1 MLLRG
6 LRSQRLRQRGSQLVG
21 LKSKRPGPALV
32 RNPALRIDQ
41 INTVGPT
48 GIGLL
53 GRIAEFVEDGWKLDA
68 KFSHAGPGD
77 EGSIIFSFRAGEDNV
92 VFDIALHLPNVAGM
106 GLGNVDHQ
114 KSDSIVILPVE
125 FIEGGNLPPERRSSV
140 AAEHKH
146 HGLPLVEHGELNP
159 VGLVDLEQ
167 REIWCVISDV

>member
-21 LKSKRPGPALV
+21 LKSKRPWPALV
-32 RNPALRIDQ
+32 GNQALRVDQ
-41 INTVGPT
+41 INTVGPA